1 MRHIG
6 NAGFLVPLLL
16 VASSISGAAWR
27 EYPQPQL
34 GFVVEFPAEPVS
46 STGIY
51 KTTLVPSANAHIYSV
66 KEEHA
71 VYVAT
76 VVDLLDRKEE
86 GATLLGEAESMVT
99 QLGDVTSISASRV
112 EPGRAAVFGRFM
124 TVDCRSDHRS
134 DLLGE
139 TPASIRA
146 WFKNITGV
154 DCPNRGRLMA
164 NLFFHRG
171 RLYLIQGIN
180 LPSTDDAPAGPAAVR
195 FSTSVSFFA
204 ADGSRNF
211 ADTFK

>member
-1 MRHIG
+1 MRQIRHLALVVAALAIT
-6 NAGFLVPLLL
+6 AGL
-16 VASSISGAAWR
+16 ARAAWK

-34 GFVVEFPAEPVS
+34 GFVVEFPAEPAS
-46 STGIY
+46 AMGTY
-51 KTTLVPSANAHIYSV
+51 KTTLVPSANVHIYSV
-66 KEEHA
+66 KEDHA
-71 VYVAT
+71 VYVAS

-124 TVDCRSDHRS
+124 TVNCRSDHAS
-134 DLLGE
+134 DLLGQ
-139 TPASIRA
+139 TPQTIRA
-146 WFKNITGV
+146 WFKSITGA
-154 DCPNRGRLMA
+154 DCPDRARLMV

-171 RLYLIQGIN
+171 RLYLIQGLN
-180 LPSTDDAPAGPAAVR
+180 LPTSDDAPAGPAALR
-195 FSTSVSFFA
+195 FANSISFFA

>member
-6 NAGFLVPLLL
+6 CIAVLVALLL
-16 VASSISGAAWR
+16 VTSSMSGATWK

-34 GFVVEFPAEPVS
+34 GFVVEFPAEPAS
-46 STGIY
+46 AMGLY
-51 KTTLVPSANAHIYSV
+51 KTTLVPSANAHIYSA
-66 KEEHA
+66 KEDHA

-99 QLGDVTSISASRV
+99 QLGNVTSISASRV

-124 TVDCRSDHRS
+124 TVDCQSDHPS
-134 DLLGE
+134 DLLGQTAE
-139 TPASIRA
+139 SVRA

-154 DCPNRGRLMA
+154 ECPNRGRLMA

-180 LPSTDDAPAGPAAVR
+180 LPSNDDAPAGPSAVR
-195 FSTSVSFFA
+195 FATSVSFFA
-204 ADGSRNF
+204 PDGSRNF